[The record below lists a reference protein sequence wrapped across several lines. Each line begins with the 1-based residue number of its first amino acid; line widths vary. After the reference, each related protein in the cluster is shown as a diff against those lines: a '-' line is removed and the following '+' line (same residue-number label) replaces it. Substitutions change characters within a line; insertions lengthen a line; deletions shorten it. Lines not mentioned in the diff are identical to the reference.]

1 MRPMIALGRL
11 RQSAPSLLP
20 KRRKGG
26 REEGRRKCYRK
37 GKKEEGG
44 EKREG
49 KGGKGHPHFMLP

>member
-1 MRPMIALGRL
+1 MIAHGRL

-20 KRRKGG
+20 KRKKGG

-49 KGGKGHPHFMLP
+49 EGGKGHPHFMLP